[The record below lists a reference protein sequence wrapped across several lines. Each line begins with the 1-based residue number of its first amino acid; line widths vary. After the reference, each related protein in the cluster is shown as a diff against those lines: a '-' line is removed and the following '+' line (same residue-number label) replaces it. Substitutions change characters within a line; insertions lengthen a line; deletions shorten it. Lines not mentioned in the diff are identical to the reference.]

1 MFSNFFIRRP
11 RFSFVISIVI
21 VLVGTIALFKLPIA
35 LYPEVTPPQIA
46 VRATYPGA
54 NAEVIAKTVGI
65 PLEDEINGVEDMLYM
80 NSSSED
86 SSYTLTVTF
95 KTGTDPDIALVKV
108 QNRIQQASSKLPE
121 EVTRQGISVTRESS
135 NILAFIVFMSPND
148 TYSDLE
154 ISDYIYNNVQRTIA
168 KIHGVGNLNVYG
180 SKLSMR
186 MWLNADKMA
195 AMKITADDVYSA
207 ISSQNY
213 QPTLGK
219 IGSVPTDSDNPMVY
233 ALQTSGRMNTAEEFE
248 NIIIR
253 TAEQGG
259 LVRLKDI
266 ARVEIGQEDYAI
278 SGLFNNK
285 NSITMAVTLSSGA
298 NAIETM
304 TNVKKALAE
313 LSEFFPED
321 LVYTLG
327 YDATKY
333 IDASI
338 EEVVFTLL
346 ITLALVIGVC
356 YFFLQDFYSTLIPSL
371 TIPVSILGT
380 FAVILALGYSINMFT
395 LFALL
400 LAIGLVVD
408 DAIIVVERVA
418 FLMQHQNLSARD
430 ATYQAM
436 KEISGAL
443 VATSMVLLAIFV
455 PVGFLDGITG
465 KIYQQFSVT
474 IVTAIL
480 FSLLNA
486 LTLSPA
492 LCSLLVQK
500 AKHRSKGFW
509 GKVNRAI
516 EKLIHFYSLCV
527 SVVAKKIP
535 LVCLILALLFG
546 LAYALFS
553 VSATSFIPDEDQGV
567 MVLSMQLPEGASKR
581 RNFELTRK
589 VNEIIREEKD
599 VDGISNVIGYSLM
612 GGRGEN
618 VSMAF
623 ITLKPWQERKH
634 PSQHSTAILN
644 RLRAKLAAFPEAD
657 FQLFEMPAIP
667 GLGLAGGL
675 DIRLESRQTTDY
687 QKLDAALQ
695 GFLGNLNQL
704 PEVAFAYSTFNART
718 PNIFL
723 DIDRTKAES
732 MKVPMSSI
740 FSTFESYL
748 GSAYVNDINLGTQVN
763 KVMLQSD
770 WKYRENVDDINELHV
785 PNSEGKMVPMRGMVE
800 LKKILAPRVVER
812 YNQYPA
818 ASVVAQQKD
827 GVSTGQ
833 AMEAVEKLV
842 KQLPRGFNIEW
853 STMSYQEKNS
863 HGQIGYLIALAV
875 VFAYLFLVAQYESF
889 VVPLPVL
896 LSLVVGINGALLG
909 LFFSGLPLSIYA
921 QLGLILLIGLASKN
935 AILIVEFAKEERA
948 RGATIVNSAI
958 KGLKERLRAVLMTAF
973 AFILGVWPMVI
984 ASGAAAESR
993 KAIGVPVFYGM
1004 IAATAFGLFIIP
1016 LMYVLVQ
1023 TTFEKTRKFFSGHRS
1038 RKKGKTENGEE

>member
-1 MFSNFFIRRP
+1 MFSDFFIRRP

-21 VLVGTIALFKLPIA
+21 VLVGFIALLKLPIA
-35 LYPEVTPPQIA
+35 LYPEVTPVQIA
-46 VRATYPGA
+46 VRTMYPGA
-54 NAEVIAKTVGI
+54 SAEVIAKTVGV

-95 KTGTDPDIALVKV
+95 KTGVDPDIALVKV
-108 QNRIQQASSKLPE
+108 HNRIQQAMSKLPQ
-121 EVTRQGISVTRESS
+121 EVSLQGISVKRESS
-135 NILAFIVFMSPND
+135 NVLAFIVFMSPD
-148 TYSDLE
+148 GTYSDQE
-154 ISDYIYNNVQRTIA
+154 ISDYVYNNVQRTLA
-168 KIHGVGNLNVYG
+168 KVHGVGNLNVYG

-186 MWLNADKMA
+186 VWMNANKMA
-195 AMKITADDVYSA
+195 ALKISVNDVYNA

-219 IGSVPTDSDNPMVY
+219 IGASPTQSNHPMIY
-233 ALQTSGRMNTAEEFE
+233 ALQTDGRMSTVEDFE
-248 NIIIR
+248 NIIVR

-266 ARVEIGQEDYAI
+266 SKIEIGQEDYAI
-278 SGLFNNK
+278 SGLFNGQ
-285 NSITMAVTLSSGA
+285 NSITMAITLSSGA
-298 NAIETM
+298 NAIETIS
-304 TNVKKALAE
+304 NIRKSLNE

-321 LVYTLG
+321 LTYTFA

-338 EEVVFTLL
+338 EEVVLTLIMTLL
-346 ITLALVIGVC
+346 LVVGVC
-356 YFFLQDFYSTLIPSL
+356 YLFLQDFYSTLIPSL

-380 FAVILALGYSINMFT
+380 FAVILSLGYSINMFT

-408 DAIIVVERVA
+408 DAIIVVERVV
-418 FLMQHQNLSARD
+418 FLMQHQKLKAVD
-430 ATYQAM
+430 ATFLAM

-474 IVTAIL
+474 IATAVM

-492 LCSLLVQK
+492 LCSLLIK
-500 AKHRSKGFW
+500 KIKHPTKGFF
-509 GKVNRAI
+509 GSVNKTI
-516 EKLIHFYSLCV
+516 DKMINFYSLSVSITAKKV
-527 SVVAKKIP
+527 SVIFT
-535 LVCLILALLFG
+535 IFMLL
-546 LAYALFS
+546 LLLSYALFQT
-553 VSATSFIPDEDQGV
+553 VATSFIPDEDQGV
-567 MVLSMQLPEGASKR
+567 MVLSMQLPEGASKK
-581 RNFELTRK
+581 RNFELTEK
-589 VNEIIREEKD
+589 VNEVIRSEKD
-599 VDGISNVIGYSLM
+599 VENISNVVGYSLM

-618 VSMAF
+618 VSMSF
-623 ITLKPWQERKH
+623 ITLKPWNERKYKF
-634 PSQHSTAILN
+634 QHSTAILN
-644 RLRAKLAAFPEAD
+644 RIRQKLKAFPEAD

-675 DIRLESRQTTDY
+675 DIRLQSRQSMDY

-695 GFLGNLNQL
+695 GFLGNINQL
-704 PEVAFAYSTFNART
+704 PNIAFAYSTFNAKT

-723 DIDRTKAES
+723 DIDRTKAET
-732 MKVPMSSI
+732 MKVPMNSI

-770 WKYRENVDDINELHV
+770 WQFRQGVNNINDFYV
-785 PNSEGKMVPMRGMVE
+785 ANREGKMVPMRGMVE
-800 LKKILAPRVVER
+800 LRKILAPRVVER

-818 ASVVAQQKD
+818 ASIVAVQKQ
-827 GVSTGQ
+827 GSSTGQ
-833 AMEAVEKLV
+833 AMTDIEELV
-842 KQLPRGFNIEW
+842 KQLPKGFNIEW
-853 STMSYQEKNS
+853 STMSFQEKNS
-863 HGQIGYLIALAV
+863 QGQIGYLIALAII
-875 VFAYLFLVAQYESF
+875 FAYLFLVAQYESF
-889 VVPLPVL
+889 VVPIPVL
-896 LSLVVGINGALLG
+896 LSVVVAINGAMLG
-909 LFFSGLPLSIYA
+909 LFFSGMSLSIYA

-935 AILIVEFAKEERA
+935 AILIVEFAKEERE
-948 RGATIVNSAI
+948 
-958 KGLKERLRAVLMTAF
+958 KGLSIINAAVKGVKERLRAVLMTAF
-973 AFILGVWPMVI
+973 SFILGVWPMVI

-993 KAIGVPVFYGM
+993 KAIGVPVFWGM
-1004 IAATAFGLFIIP
+1004 IVGTIVGLFIIP
-1016 LMYVLVQ
+1016 LMYVMVQ
-1023 TTFEKTRKFFSGHRS
+1023 TCFERFKTKIQ
-1038 RKKGKTENGEE
+1038 

>member
-1 MFSNFFIRRP
+1 MFSDFFIRRP

-21 VLVGTIALFKLPIA
+21 VLVGIIALFKLPIA

-46 VRATYPGA
+46 VRAMYPGA
-54 NAEVIAKTVGI
+54 SAEVIARTVGI

-95 KTGTDPDIALVKV
+95 KTGIDPDIALVKV
-108 QNRIQQASSKLPE
+108 QNRIQQAMSKLPQ
-121 EVTRQGISVTRESS
+121 EVTRQGISVKRESS
-135 NILAFIVFMSPND
+135 NVLAFIVFMSPKG
-148 TYSDLE
+148 TYSDQE
-154 ISDYIYNNVQRTIA
+154 ISDYIYNNVQRTLS
-168 KIHGVGNLNVYG
+168 KVGGVGNLNVYG

-186 MWLNADKMA
+186 VWMNADKMA
-195 AMKITADDVYSA
+195 ALKISVNDVYGA
-207 ISSQNY
+207 IASQNY

-219 IGSVPTDSDNPMVY
+219 VGAVPTEANNPMLY
-233 ALQTSGRMNTAEEFE
+233 ALQTTGRMSTVKEFE
-248 NIIIR
+248 DIIIR

-266 ARVEIGQEDYAI
+266 SKVEIGQEDYSI
-278 SGLFNNK
+278 SGLFNGK

-298 NAIETM
+298 NAIETI
-304 TNVKKALAE
+304 TNIRKSLDELAQ
-313 LSEFFPED
+313 FFPED
-321 LVYTLG
+321 ITYTFA

-333 IDASI
+333 IDASV
-338 EEVVFTLL
+338 EEVVLTL
-346 ITLALVIGVC
+346 IMTLVLVIAVC

-408 DAIIVVERVA
+408 DAIIVVERVV
-418 FLMQHQNLSARD
+418 FLMQHQKMNAVD
-430 ATYQAM
+430 ATYLAM

-474 IVTAIL
+474 ITTAVM

-492 LCSLLVQK
+492 LCSLLIK
-500 AKHRSKGFW
+500 KIKHPTKGFW
-509 GKVNRAI
+509 HKVNSSIAKMI
-516 EKLIHFYSLCV
+516 NFYSICV
-527 SVVAKKIP
+527 SVTAKKVSVIFTIFT
-535 LVCLILALLFG
+535 ILCVLC
-546 LAYALFS
+546 YALFT
-553 VSATSFIPDEDQGV
+553 SAPTSFIPDEDQGV
-567 MVLSMQLPEGASKR
+567 MVLSMQLPEGASKK
-581 RNFELTRK
+581 RNFELTEK
-589 VNEIIREEKD
+589 VNEVIATEPD
-599 VDGISNVIGYSLM
+599 VENVSNVVGYSLM

-618 VSMAF
+618 VSMSF
-623 ITLKPWQERKH
+623 ITLKPWNERKEKF
-634 PSQHSTAILN
+634 QHSTAILN
-644 RLRAKLAAFPEAD
+644 RIRGKLRAFPEAE

-675 DIRLESRQTTDY
+675 DIRLQSRQTMDY

-695 GFLGNLNQL
+695 GFLGNINQL
-704 PEVAFAYSTFNART
+704 PDIAFAYSTFNAKT

-723 DIDRTKAES
+723 DINRTKAES

-740 FSTFESYL
+740 YSTLESYL

-763 KVMLQSD
+763 KVMVQSD
-770 WKYRENVDDINELHV
+770 WQYRQNIDNINDLHIA
-785 PNSEGKMVPMRGMVE
+785 NMEGKMVPMRGMVN
-800 LKKILAPRVVER
+800 LRKILAPRVVER

-818 ASVVAQQKD
+818 ASVVAVQKQ
-827 GVSTGQ
+827 GSSTGQ
-833 AMEAVEKLV
+833 AMKAVEELV
-842 KQLPRGFNIEW
+842 KKLPKGFNIEW
-853 STMSYQEKNS
+853 STMSFQEKNS

-889 VVPLPVL
+889 IVPIPVL
-896 LSLVVGINGALLG
+896 LSLVVAINGAMLG
-909 LFFSGLPLSIYA
+909 LFFSGMALSIYA
-921 QLGLILLIGLASKN
+921 QLGLILLIGLAAKN

-948 RGATIVNSAI
+948 KGVGIVNSAI

-973 AFILGVWPMVI
+973 SFILGVWPMVI

-993 KAIGVPVFYGM
+993 KAIGVPVFWGM
-1004 IAATAFGLFIIP
+1004 VAATIVGLFIIP
-1016 LMYVLVQ
+1016 LMYVMIQ
-1023 TTFEKTRKFFSGHRS
+1023 AWFERLKYRNK
-1038 RKKGKTENGEE
+1038 

>member
-21 VLVGTIALFKLPIA
+21 VLIGAIALFKLPIA

-54 NAEVIAKTVGI
+54 SAEVIAKTVGI

-86 SSYTLTVTF
+86 SAYTLTVTF
-95 KTGTDPDIALVKV
+95 KTGVDPDIALVKV

-148 TYSDLE
+148 TYSEQE

-168 KIHGVGNLNVYG
+168 KVHGVGNLNVYG

-195 AMKITADDVYSA
+195 AMKITVGDVYNAVSG
-207 ISSQNY
+207 QNY

-219 IGSVPTDSDNPMVY
+219 VGSVPTNSVNPMVY
-233 ALQTSGRMNTAEEFE
+233 TLQTTGRMATAEEFE

-259 LVRLKDI
+259 LVRMKDI
-266 ARVEIGQEDYAI
+266 AKVEIGQEDYSI

-304 TNVKKALAE
+304 TNVKKALNE

-321 LVYTLG
+321 ITYVLG

-333 IDASI
+333 IDASV
-338 EEVVFTLL
+338 EEVVFTLI
-346 ITLALVIGVC
+346 ITLILVIGVC

-408 DAIIVVERVA
+408 DAIIVVERVVY
-418 FLMQHQNLSARD
+418 LMQHQNMSPKD
-430 ATYQAM
+430 ATCQAM
-436 KEISGAL
+436 SEISGAL
-443 VATSMVLLAIFV
+443 VATSCVLLAIFV

-486 LTLSPA
+486 LSLSPA
-492 LCSLLVQK
+492 LCSILLHDVRQK
-500 AKHRSKGFW
+500 KSGFW
-509 GKVNRAI
+509 GRVN
-516 EKLIHFYSLCV
+516 KLIERMIRFYSLCV

-535 LVCLILALLFG
+535 VICTLLVLLFA
-546 LAYALFS
+546 LAWALFS
-553 VSATSFIPDEDQGV
+553 VSPTSFIPDEDQGV
-567 MVLSMQLPEGASKR
+567 MVLSMQLPEGAAKR
-581 RNFELTRK
+581 RNFDLTHK
-589 VNEIIREEKD
+589 VNEIIRTEPD
-599 VDGISNVIGYSLM
+599 VDGISNVVGYSLM

-618 VSMAF
+618 VSMSF
-623 ITLKPWQERKH
+623 ITLKPWEERKN

-644 RLRAKLAAFPEAD
+644 RLRAKLGAFPEAE

-695 GFLGNLNQL
+695 GFLGNLNRL
-704 PEVAFAYSTFNART
+704 PEIAFAYSTFNAKT
-718 PNIFL
+718 PNVFL
-723 DIDRTKAES
+723 DINRTKAES
-732 MKVPMSSI
+732 MKVPMSNI
-740 FSTFESYL
+740 FSTLESYL

-770 WKYRENVDDINELHV
+770 WKYRESIDSINELHIA
-785 PNSEGKMVPMRGMVE
+785 NQEGKMVPMRGMVE
-800 LKKILAPRVVER
+800 LRKILAPRVVER

-818 ASVVAQQKD
+818 ASVVAIQKD
-827 GVSTGQ
+827 GSSTGQ
-833 AMEAVEKLV
+833 AMAAVEALV
-842 KQLPRGFNIEW
+842 KQLPKGYNIEW
-853 STMSYQEKNS
+853 STMSFQEKNS
-863 HGQIGYLIALAV
+863 HGQITYLIALAV

-889 VVPLPVL
+889 IVPIPVL
-896 LSLVVGINGALLG
+896 LSLVVAVSGALVG
-909 LFFSGLPLSIYA
+909 LFFSNMPLSIYA

-935 AILIVEFAKEERA
+935 AILIVEFAKEERE
-948 RGATIVNSAI
+948 RGATVVNAAV
-958 KGLKERLRAVLMTAF
+958 KGLRERLRAVLMTSF
-973 AFILGVWPMVI
+973 AFVLGVWPMVI

-1004 IAATAFGLFIIP
+1004 IAGTVVGLFVIP

-1023 TTFEKTRKFFSGHRS
+1023 HSYEKLVKR
-1038 RKKGKTENGEE
+1038 RKK

>member
-11 RFSFVISIVI
+11 RFSFVISIII

-46 VRATYPGA
+46 VRAMYPGA
-54 NAEVIAKTVGI
+54 SAEVIAKTVGI

-95 KTGTDPDIALVKV
+95 KTGIDPDIALVKV
-108 QNRIQQASSKLPE
+108 QNRIQQAQSKLPE

-135 NILAFIVFMSPND
+135 NILAFIVFMSPNG
-148 TYSDLE
+148 TYSDQE
-154 ISDYIYNNVQRTIA
+154 ISDYVYNNVQRPLA
-168 KIHGVGNLNVYG
+168 KVHGVGNLNVYG
-180 SKLSMR
+180 SRLSMR
-186 MWLNADKMA
+186 MWMNADKMA
-195 AMKITADDVYSA
+195 AMKISVNDVYSA
-207 ISSQNY
+207 IKSQNY

-219 IGSVPTDSDNPMVY
+219 VGAVPNDSSNPMVY
-233 ALQTSGRMNTAEEFE
+233 ALQTDGRMSTVEEFE

-259 LVRLKDI
+259 LVRLKDV
-266 ARVEIGQEDYAI
+266 ARVEIGQEDYSI
-278 SGLFNNK
+278 SGLFNNQ

-298 NAIETM
+298 NAIETI
-304 TNVKKALAE
+304 TNIRKSLTELAQ
-313 LSEFFPED
+313 FFPED
-321 LVYTLG
+321 LTYTFG

-333 IDASI
+333 IDASV
-338 EEVVFTLL
+338 EEVVFTLI
-346 ITLALVIGVC
+346 ITLLLVIGVC

-408 DAIIVVERVA
+408 DAIIVVERVVY
-418 FLMQHQNLSARD
+418 LMQNEKMD
-430 ATYQAM
+430 AKPATFQAM

-443 VATSMVLLAIFV
+443 VATSCVLLAIFV

-492 LCSLLVQK
+492 LCSILIK
-500 AKHRSKGFW
+500 KIRRRNSGFW
-509 GKVNRAI
+509 GKVNRCI
-516 EKLIHFYSLCV
+516 EQMIRFYALCV
-527 SVVAKKIP
+527 SVVAKKIT
-535 LVCLILALLFG
+535 VIVTILGLLLLLAWG
-546 LAYALFS
+546 LFKAQP
-553 VSATSFIPDEDQGV
+553 TSFIPDEDQGV
-567 MVLSMQLPEGASKR
+567 MVLSMQLPEGASKK
-581 RNFELTRK
+581 RNFELTEK
-589 VNEIIREEKD
+589 VNEVIRSEKD
-599 VDGISNVIGYSLM
+599 IDGISNVVGYSLM

-618 VSMAF
+618 VSMSF
-623 ITLKPWQERKH
+623 ITLKPWGERKN

-644 RLRAKLAAFPEAD
+644 RLRAKLNAFPEAD

-667 GLGLAGGL
+667 GLGLANGL
-675 DIRLESRQTTDY
+675 DIRLESRQSVDY

-695 GFLGNLNQL
+695 GFLGNLNRL
-704 PEVAFAYSTFNART
+704 PEIAFAYSTFNAKT
-718 PNIFL
+718 PNVFL
-723 DIDRTKAES
+723 DVNRTKAES
-732 MKVPMSSI
+732 MKVPVSNI
-740 FSTFESYL
+740 FSTLESYL

-770 WKYRENVDDINELHV
+770 WKYRDDIDSINELHIA
-785 PNSEGKMVPMRGMVE
+785 NMEGKMVPMRGMVE
-800 LKKILAPRVVER
+800 LRKILAPRVVER

-818 ASVVAQQKD
+818 ASVVAIQKE
-827 GVSTGQ
+827 GTSTGD
-833 AMEAVEKLV
+833 AMSAVESLV
-842 KQLPRGFNIEW
+842 KQLPQGFNIEW
-853 STMSYQEKNS
+853 STMSFQEKNT

-889 VVPLPVL
+889 VVPIPVL
-896 LSLVVGINGALLG
+896 LSLAVAVNGALLG
-909 LFFSGLPLSIYA
+909 LFFSSMPLSIYA

-935 AILIVEFAKEERA
+935 AILIVEFAKEEREK
-948 RGATIVNSAI
+948 GATIVNAAV
-958 KGLKERLRAVLMTAF
+958 KGLRERLRAVLMTAA

-1004 IAATAFGLFIIP
+1004 IAGTVLGLFVIP

-1023 TTFEKTRKFFSGHRS
+1023 SCFEKITKRKYRR
-1038 RKKGKTENGEE
+1038 RKE